1 MRPIWRTLTCALG
14 AGGLLL
20 GALTAGQGVAS
31 ASVSQLGVQ
40 VCSGTAASPGQL
52 VGTYDNLEII
62 GQCNVQ
68 NGPVTV
74 YGNLQVAPNAALNA
88 VFGLDN
94 SRLTVDGNL
103 FVQNNAS
110 VMLGCDTVFVTLWG
124 TDSSFL
130 TPEFPCID
138 DPNQNAPTLTSHDVI
153 RGNLIATNPLGVVLH
168 NTAVS
173 GNVSQNGGGGGNNCI
188 NQGIFNEDIGFPQYS
203 GYFDGSIGGNL
214 SITNLATCWF
224 GSFRMNIGG
233 SMINENDVNND
244 PDGNEIETNV
254 IHGSFICTNDDSP
267 AVQWGDGNGVPNE
280 VGGAAIGECGFN
292 VLVPNPAPE
301 AGVEGVT
308 PVLVHVSVPLHR
320 GLLP

>member
-1 MRPIWRTLTCALG
+1 V
-14 AGGLLL
+14 L

-40 VCSGTAASPGQL
+40 VCSGTAAAPGQL
-52 VGTYDNLEII
+52 EGTYDNLEII
-62 GQCNVQ
+62 GQCNLQ

-74 YGNLQVAPNAALNA
+74 YGNLLVAPNAALNA

-103 FVQNNAS
+103 SVQKNAS
-110 VMLGCDTVFVTLWG
+110 VMIGCDTVFVTLWG
-124 TDSSFL
+124 TDSTFL

-138 DPNQNAPTLTSHDVI
+138 DPNQGAPTLSSHDVI
-153 RGNLIATNPLGVVLH
+153 RGNLIATDPLGVVLH
-168 NTAVS
+168 NTSVS

-214 SITNLATCWF
+214 SVTNLATCWF

-254 IHGSFICTNDDSP
+254 IQGSFICTNDDSP
-267 AVQWGDGNGVPNE
+267 AVQWGDGNGESNE
-280 VGGAAIGECGFN
+280 VGGAALGECGFN
-292 VLVPNPAPE
+292 VLQPNPAPE
-301 AGVEGVT
+301 AGVIGVT
-308 PVLVHVSVPLHR
+308 PVLVPISVHLHK

>member
-14 AGGLLL
+14 AGGLVL

-40 VCSGTAASPGQL
+40 VCSGTAAAPGQL
-52 VGTYDNLEII
+52 EGTYDNLEII
-62 GQCNVQ
+62 GQCNLQ

-74 YGNLQVAPNAALNA
+74 YGNLLVAPNAALNA

-103 FVQNNAS
+103 SVQKNAS
-110 VMLGCDTVFVTLWG
+110 VMIGCDTVFVTLWG
-124 TDSSFL
+124 TDSTFL

-138 DPNQNAPTLTSHDVI
+138 DPNQGAPTLSSHDVI
-153 RGNLIATNPLGVVLH
+153 RGNLIATDPLGVVLH
-168 NTAVS
+168 NTSVS

-203 GYFDGSIGGNL
+203 GYFDGSIGGSL
-214 SITNLATCWF
+214 SVTNLATCWF

-254 IHGSFICTNDDSP
+254 IQGSFICTNDDSP
-267 AVQWGDGNGVPNE
+267 AVQWGDGNGESNE
-280 VGGAAIGECGFN
+280 VGGAALGECGFN
-292 VLVPNPAPE
+292 VLQPNPAPE
-301 AGVEGVT
+301 AGVIGVT
-308 PVLVHVSVPLHR
+308 PVLVPISVHLHK